1 MESPDTRV
9 SAGDNQAL
17 LTVFEYDVKDS
28 EAKQVEKWI
37 DVDHV
42 GPHVDNADERD
53 KQRIREP
60 VTWRGGGNGQKWEQ
74 IRN

>member
-17 LTVFEYDVKDS
+17 LTAFEYDVKDS

-53 KQRIREP
+53 K
-60 VTWRGGGNGQKWEQ
+60 
-74 IRN
+74 

>member
-9 SAGDNQAL
+9 PAGDNPAL
-17 LTVFEYDVKDS
+17 LTAFEYDVKDS

-42 GPHVDNADERD
+42 DPHVDNADERD
-53 KQRIREP
+53 KQRIRER
-60 VTWRGGGNGQKWEQ
+60 VTWRGRSNGQKWEQ
-74 IRN
+74 TRN